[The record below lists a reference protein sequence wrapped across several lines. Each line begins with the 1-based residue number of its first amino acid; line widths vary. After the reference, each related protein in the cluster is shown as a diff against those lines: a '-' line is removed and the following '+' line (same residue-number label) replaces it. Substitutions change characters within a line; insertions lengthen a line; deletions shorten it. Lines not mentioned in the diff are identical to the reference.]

1 MMLPA
6 RNSTCLRSD
15 CADFA
20 RAIASDETSRAS
32 TLSANPARRRVNV
45 PAPQPISST
54 RRYRGLSSIAIRR
67 AYLSCSQLEVSSSQ
81 GSPRAQR
88 SLKKDCALRETC
100 SRSAIVS
107 SNRVS
112 WLCRRM
118 KSPRLGLEHFA
129 TILPP
134 VDPYGYTS
142 GKAVLDHRS
151 APLSMTREQFQSSN
165 EQSLIPRPSITA
177 RTRGLHKTL
186 S

>member
-107 SNRVS
+107 SNRLQC
-112 WLCRRM
+112 LCLRP
-118 KSPRLGLEHFA
+118 KSTSLGLEHFA
-129 TILPP
+129 TILARSNA
-134 VDPYGYTS
+134 YSYTLE
-142 GKAVLDHRS
+142 KAVL
-151 APLSMTREQFQSSN
+151 
-165 EQSLIPRPSITA
+165 
-177 RTRGLHKTL
+177 
-186 S
+186 